1 MEKDIL
7 DLDEVVEEKEPKKNF
22 VVVNCTLLNLRTGP
36 GFKEPVSKVLPQGTK
51 LEVLKRQKEWVLVKL
66 TDGEKSLK
74 GYVKSEFVDAF
85 AGK

>member
-7 DLDEVVEEKEPKKNF
+7 DEVVEKKVPKKDF

-36 GFKEPVSKVLPQGTK
+36 GFKEPVSKVLSQGTK
-51 LEVLKRQKEWVLVKL
+51 LEVLKHQKEWVLVKL

-74 GYVKSEFVDAF
+74 GYVKSEFVDIIE
-85 AGK
+85 GN